1 MVWFT
6 DVSVDQSEM
15 ESQDFYFDRIEI
27 WQLYI
32 HVGFPDD
39 SDGKESAC
47 NVGDLVSMS
56 ELGRSPWGGHG
67 DPFQYSFLENAHGQR
82 NLRATVPGITKSWTW
97 LTD

>member
-1 MVWFT
+1 
-6 DVSVDQSEM
+6 M

-27 WQLYI
+27 CQLYI

-56 ELGRSPWGGHG
+56 ELGRSP
-67 DPFQYSFLENAHGQR
+67 
-82 NLRATVPGITKSWTW
+82 
-97 LTD
+97 